1 MANLGPGRGRR
12 PGGLRTAVAGSL
24 LAMLASAPAS
34 ARADVLDD
42 IGKKLGTWDSEA
54 QTLDRGLARPA
65 APTAPASRLQRR
77 LIDAQVA
84 FSVGRYEEAAL
95 MLYDV
100 VQAGRGTSGRDYD
113 TALYYLAESLFQK
126 GDKVAARTYYTQL
139 VAEVGV
145 NSRFYQQSLERLI
158 ELSLVL
164 RDPTGVEDWLAALD
178 RVPADKRR
186 ASVPYVRGK
195 YAFSL
200 DQYDEALR
208 WFAEVPKTS
217 EYSFQAQY
225 FTAVVHVAQKDLG
238 KATQVF
244 TDLLQRQP
252 KTNDDRRVIELAQ
265 LALGRLYYE
274 REQPSKAIDS
284 YLLIDR
290 KSDLFDEALYEVAWV
305 YVKGKEFDKA
315 LRALE
320 LLALTDPTSS
330 KLPTVRILEGN
341 LRIRKAQTVKA
352 NQVMGMI
359 QKEKPGDEYTKAE
372 TVFVDTHDTYA
383 PAHDELA
390 KIIAAN
396 ADPQQFLAQITGR
409 TSATFEVNATM
420 PDLAASWIR
429 EEPDVQRVVAI
440 ESDLGEVQ
448 SNIADAEET
457 IARLEATLSSPARV
471 NIYPTLATKR
481 NRASDLLESVA
492 LARRQLSDE
501 ETRLARKYAQ
511 GTEAA
516 ELDRLRAQRQDIVAR
531 ADQGGDPGVAL
542 SDRAQRARDDVDGL
556 DQQASEVQVTV
567 ETTQATAVAINKYID
582 EATPPPT
589 KPQKLTYQ
597 KTLAELKP
605 ELEGMRTELDAIR
618 RELVIAR
625 DQAGVDDAE
634 QARRIRSE
642 LKAALD
648 AEHAAASRILARQ
661 SGADRQRAD
670 RIATLMASS
679 DRVSVR
685 LDQAIAAIDAV
696 VDAALVDVRD
706 TVQRE
711 RAELGAYRR
720 EFLTAEA
727 ESRALGGT
735 VLGESFRQVK
745 TKFYDVLIRTDVG
758 VVDVSWSQ
766 KEDTD
771 EDLRK
776 MTLDKQR
783 EVKQLRD
790 EFNDLIEEDSAG
802 ATGGTP

>member
-12 PGGLRTAVAGSL
+12 PGGLRTAVAGSV
-24 LAMLASAPAS
+24 LAAALIAAPLG

-54 QTLDRGLARPA
+54 QTLDRGLARPP
-65 APTAPASRLQRR
+65 APTAPATRLQRR

-84 FSVGRYEEAAL
+84 FSVGRYDEAAL

-100 VQAGRGTSGRDYD
+100 VQHGKRERDYD
-113 TALYYLAESLFQK
+113 TAIYYLAESLFQK

-139 VAEVGV
+139 IAEVGPS
-145 NSRFYQQSLERLI
+145 SRFYQQSLERLI

-208 WFAEVPKTS
+208 WFGEVPKTS
-217 EYSFQAQY
+217 EYSFQSQY

-252 KTNDDRRVIELAQ
+252 KSNDDRRVIELAQ

-341 LRIRKAQTVKA
+341 LRIRKAQTINA
-352 NQVMGMI
+352 NRVMGMV
-359 QKEKPGDEYTKAE
+359 QTEKADPEYVKAE
-372 TVFVDTHDTYA
+372 EVFVETHDTYA

-409 TSATFEVNATM
+409 TSETFEVNATM

-448 SNIADAEET
+448 ANIVDAEET

-492 LARRQLSDE
+492 VTRRQLADE
-501 ETRLARKYAQ
+501 ETKLARKYAQ
-511 GTEAA
+511 GNDAA
-516 ELDRLRAQRQDIVAR
+516 ELDRLRAQRQDVVAR
-531 ADQGGDPGVAL
+531 ADEGGEGVAL
-542 SDRAQRARDDVDGL
+542 SDRAQQARDDVDAL
-556 DQQASEVQVTV
+556 DQQASEAQVTV
-567 ETTQATAVAINKYID
+567 ESTQAAAVAIKKYVD

-589 KPQKLTYQ
+589 KPQKQQYNKSLD
-597 KTLAELKP
+597 ELRP
-605 ELEGMRTELDAIR
+605 ELEGMRTELEQIR

-634 QARRIRSE
+634 RARQVRADLRT
-642 LKAALD
+642 ALD
-648 AEHAAASRILARQ
+648 AEHAAAARILSQQ

-670 RIATLMASS
+670 RIAQLMASS
-679 DRVSVR
+679 ERVSAR

-696 VDAALVDVRD
+696 VDAALVDVKD

-790 EFNDLIEEDSAG
+790 EFNDLIEEESSG

>member
-1 MANLGPGRGRR
+1 MIARLRGTRR
-12 PGGLRTAVAGSL
+12 LAGGL
-24 LAMLASAPAS
+24 LAAAFAAALASVPTA

-42 IGKKLGTWDSEA
+42 IGRKLGSWDGEA
-54 QTLDRGLARPA
+54 QTLGRGLAKPPSPS
-65 APTAPASRLQRR
+65 APQERYQRR

-100 VQAGRGTSGRDYD
+100 VAAGKRGRDYD

-139 VAEVGV
+139 VADVGSS
-145 NSRFYQQSLERLI
+145 SRFYQQSLERLI

-164 RDPTGVEDWLAALD
+164 RDPTGVDGWLQLLD
-178 RVPADKRR
+178 GVPADKRR

-195 YAFSL
+195 YAYSL
-200 DQYDEALR
+200 DQFDEALR

-244 TDLLQRQP
+244 TDILARQP
-252 KTNDDRRVIELAQ
+252 KTNDDRRVIELSQ

-305 YVKGKEFDKA
+305 YVKGKQFDKA

-341 LRIRKAQTVKA
+341 LRIRKAQTVKQQ
-352 NQVMGMI
+352 QVMGMI
-359 QKEKPGDEYTKAE
+359 QKERPEDEYAKAE

-383 PAHDELA
+383 PAHDELN

-409 TSATFEVNATM
+409 TSKTFEVNATM

-440 ESDLGEVQ
+440 ETDLGDIQ

-471 NIYPTLATKR
+471 NIYPTLAAKR
-481 NRASDLLESVA
+481 NRAGELLQNVS
-492 LARRQLSDE
+492 LSRRQLADE
-501 ETRLARKYAQ
+501 ENKLAARFAQ
-511 GTEAA
+511 GNEGA
-516 ELDRLRAQRQDIVAR
+516 ELERLKAQRQEIVAR
-531 ADQGGDPGVAL
+531 AQAGAPTGGDLGDQL
-542 SDRAQRARDDVDGL
+542 KHARGEVDAL
-556 DQQASEVQVTV
+556 DQQTSEVQVAV
-567 ETTQATAVAINKYID
+567 ETTQATVVAIKKFLAD
-582 EATPPPT
+582 SSPPPP
-589 KPQKLTYQ
+589 KQQKQVYE
-597 KTLAELKP
+597 KTVSELEPEIESMQAELD
-605 ELEGMRTELDAIR
+605 EIR
-618 RELVIAR
+618 RELTLAR
-625 DQAGVDDAE
+625 DQAGTDAAE
-634 QARRIRSE
+634 RDKQLRAE
-642 LKAALD
+642 LAGVLE
-648 AEHAAASRILARQ
+648 AEHAAAAKVLARQ
-661 SGADRQRAD
+661 TGKDVQRAEKIVELMATADRV
-670 RIATLMASS
+670 AS
-679 DRVSVR
+679 R
-685 LDQAIAAIDAV
+685 LDEAISAIDAV
-696 VDAALVDVRD
+696 VDSALVDVKG
-706 TVQRE
+706 TVEKE

-735 VLGESFRQVK
+735 VLGESFREVK
-745 TKFYDVLIRTDVG
+745 SKFYDVLIRTDVG

-771 EDLRK
+771 EDLRR

-790 EFNDLIEEDSAG
+790 EFTDLIEEGSG